1 MFVMRRMII
10 SILVLFCLPRLSE
23 AVPQVQ
29 DLDYSDALEEIENP
43 HIGFYRPVGKHFTPE
58 GNTASNT
65 WGNLTHLRMDISEF
79 SSNAVLGVNKETG
92 DTTFG
97 ISQPLTQNMLDS
109 FEEMLDNVRKRGK
122 SAIVRFSYDP
132 WYNGAKNCDP
142 EQSLILLHL
151 KQLADVYSRN
161 TDVITFVE
169 LGMYG
174 SWGEMHSSSN
184 ATNANIAEALQTLL
198 ESTPPEIKVGV
209 RRPDIV
215 ACWLKVNEGNNYSG
229 FDIDSDKFKQALAEK
244 GDTIYRVGMY
254 NDGYLGSSSDLGT
267 VGMGL
272 SGHQLTRDMMVK
284 WLEAYSVHT
293 PYGGELVANYN
304 GENPINTPDFLSKEG
319 FRTHTSYLNYEWHQ
333 PTILGW
339 KDVVFSGEDDE
350 YNGKDGFTYVANH
363 LGYRFILRK
372 SVLPDSV
379 SVGRVLPINIEIEN
393 VGFANL
399 PKNKKVTFVLTNGSN
414 VYEIEPDAEV
424 NPCGWL
430 SGQTSAIETSIK
442 VPENIE
448 AGEYDLFLRVS
459 EFGNLA
465 SDVNQYCIKF
475 GNTSLQYNTQ
485 IGANL
490 IGSLTVTDK
499 NSSNN
504 VCLSSTP
511 LCFIEGEEL
520 HVIECDE
527 LNIYSTKGDLLLC
540 KRNLSDKDN
549 MVSISDITDKILI
562 ISIRK
567 GTSVKVQKIKR

>member
-1 MFVMRRMII
+1 M
-10 SILVLFCLPRLSE
+10 PRLSE

-43 HIGFYRPVGKHFTPE
+43 HIGFYRPVGKHFTPT

-79 SSNAVLGVNKETG
+79 SSNAVLGVNKETR

-97 ISQPLTQNMLDS
+97 VSQPLTQNMLDS

-142 EQSLILLHL
+142 EQNLILHHL

-174 SWGEMHSSSN
+174 SWGEMHSSTN
-184 ATNANIAEALQTLL
+184 ATNANIVEALQTLL

-244 GDTIYRVGMY
+244 GDTIFRVGMY

-304 GENPINTPDFLSKEG
+304 GENPINTPEFLSKEG

-339 KDVVFSGEDDE
+339 KDVVFYGEDKE
-350 YNGKDGFTYVANH
+350 YNGKDGFTYVSNH

-372 SVLPDSV
+372 SVLPDLV
-379 SVGRVLPINIEIEN
+379 SMDGVLPINIEIEN

-414 VYEIEPDAEV
+414 VYEIEPDTEV

-430 SGQTSAIETSIK
+430 SRQTSAIETSIK

-465 SDVNQYCIKF
+465 SDGNQYCIKF
-475 GNTSLQYNTQ
+475 GNSSMQYNTQ
-485 IGANL
+485 LGANL
-490 IGSLTVTDK
+490 IGSLAVIDK
-499 NSSNN
+499 NSSNSA
-504 VCLSSTP
+504 CFSTTP
-511 LCFIEGEEL
+511 LCFTEGKEL
-520 HVIECDE
+520 HVSECDE
-527 LNIYSTKGDLLLC
+527 LNVYSAKGELLLC

-549 MVSISDITDKILI
+549 MIFISDITDKILI
-562 ISIRK
+562 ISIKK
-567 GTSVKVQKIKR
+567 GTSIKVQKIKR